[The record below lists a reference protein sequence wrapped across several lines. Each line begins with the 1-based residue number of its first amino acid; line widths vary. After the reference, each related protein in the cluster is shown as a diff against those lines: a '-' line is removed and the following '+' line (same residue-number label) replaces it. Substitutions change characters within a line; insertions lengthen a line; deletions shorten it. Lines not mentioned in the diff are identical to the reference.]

1 MAEPLL
7 LQALA
12 AHRAGRLADA
22 EPLYRAALVAQPDD
36 ADALHLLGVL
46 VDQRGAAD
54 EAVALI
60 GRAVAL
66 RPAAP
71 MFRLNLA
78 NAQAKAGRR
87 DLAVQSLRSALQLD
101 PTMAPARGNLAQLLC
116 VEAGALWQGARLV
129 EGLAMAREAVA
140 FNPALPEAQ
149 AELGRILVEL
159 GRAREAEQALR
170 AVIALRPQS
179 MAARSALLLSLFYR
193 DDLDP
198 AAIAATHRQ
207 QMQDWAVA
215 CGLARA
221 ALPPASADRHGP
233 LRVGFLSADFRQHSV
248 GWFLRGTLP
257 HLDRT
262 QIAAIG
268 ISSLRRAP
276 DAVTAALSQACTGWL
291 EIGDLDDDAAVAA
304 ICAQNLDVLVDLGGH
319 TAGSRVALLARGVA
333 PVQVSWLGYP
343 GPTGLA
349 QVRARLSD
357 TIADPA
363 DAADMAADPVLR
375 MQAPFLC
382 YAPPPPADI
391 PVRPRDG
398 GPLRFGSFNSL
409 SIISPTTVR
418 VWAGVL
424 AAVPGSR
431 LVLKAPALVDPAVAT
446 ELRAAFA
453 ATGIDPQRLDILPP
467 LPDLAGHLA
476 AYHGVDIALD
486 TIPIS
491 GTTTT
496 CEALWMGVPVVA
508 LRGQGHH
515 ARVSASILTAAGLPE
530 LVADTT
536 ERFVEIA
543 AGLAADLG
551 RLGALR
557 VGLRAQLR
565 RSALMDTGAFA
576 ARLTAALFA
585 VAGRPVGLDRQN
597 LLARAWGHRA
607 AGATDTAK
615 ATVERVLAAYPEDA
629 DALLLLG
636 VLFLDAG
643 TLDHAEAALGVALK
657 VRPNFVAAI
666 GNLALCAGRRKNWPR
681 ARALLEQALARQPH
695 DAQLLLSWSEALV
708 GCGDAASAERALR
721 ALAARLPS
729 DPRPWTNLAALA
741 LAGGQP
747 EQALKDAVQAV
758 KCAPADAPARAAQA
772 RALVRLGRASEAV
785 AFARAGASS
794 PELSAVLVEAFLR
807 VGQPHAALHLLDAE
821 GARIDAQQRDRQR
834 ASALVAMG
842 RAGDAEEAF
851 AAHLAR
857 HPDDFAARSNA
868 LYSLHYRDDL
878 SGEELA
884 RRLRAGGQHW
894 QPQPLARPP
903 ARPAIVR
910 ELGTRLRVGYLS
922 PDFRR
927 HAVASFFEPLLGAQD
942 RQRIHITG
950 FAEVGAGDAVTARL
964 RALCDGW
971 VPTISRTAEQVAAA
985 VRDAGID
992 VLVELA
998 GHTSGNRL
1006 DVMALR
1012 PAPVGVTWLGHP
1024 GTTGL
1029 SCFDWRV
1036 SDAIC
1041 DPPAEDLL
1049 SSEPVWRMAP
1059 GFHCFAPPREAPT
1072 VLAPPCLEAGFVT
1085 FGCFNAR
1092 PKLSLAA
1099 IAAMA
1104 GVLIATPHSRL
1115 LIKTRECGEADER
1128 RRLLGLFAARGVA
1141 AERLQLLP
1149 QDIDIATHLGRYS
1162 QVDIALDS
1170 LPYAGTTTTLEALWM
1185 GVPVVSLAGDHHAS
1199 RVGASLL
1206 TQLGRPEW
1214 IAANAQTYSAVAA
1227 ALAVN
1232 FAQLA
1237 HLRAGQRA
1245 QMAESSLCRS
1255 AEFAAQ
1261 FESMLWS
1268 MADTAH
1274 DSARKR

>member
-87 DLAVQSLRSALQLD
+87 DLAAQSLRSALQLD

-116 VEAGALWQGARLV
+116 VEAGASWQGARLV

-149 AELGRILVEL
+149 AELGRMLVEL

-198 AAIAATHRQ
+198 AAIVATHRQ

-215 CGLARA
+215 CGLAGA
-221 ALPPASADRHGP
+221 TLPPASADKHGP

-304 ICAQNLDVLVDLGGH
+304 IRAQNLDMLVDLGGH
-319 TAGSRVALLARGVA
+319 TAGSRVALLARGLA

-349 QVRARLSD
+349 QMRARLSD
-357 TIADPA
+357 PIADPA
-363 DAADMAADPVLR
+363 DAADTAADPVVH

-382 YAPPPPADI
+382 YAPPPADI

-398 GPLRFGSFNSL
+398 GPIRFGSFNSL
-409 SIISPTTVR
+409 SKISPTTVR

-431 LVLKAPALVDPAVAT
+431 LVLKAPALVDPAVGANM
-446 ELRAAFA
+446 RAAFA
-453 ATGIDPQRLDILPP
+453 AAGIDPLRLDILPP

-476 AYHGVDIALD
+476 AYHGVDVALD
-486 TIPIS
+486 TIPYS

-515 ARVSASILTAAGLPE
+515 ARVSASLLTAAGLPE

-551 RLGALR
+551 RLGTLR
-557 VGLRAQLR
+557 AGLRAQLR
-565 RSALMDTGAFA
+565 RSTLMDTGAFA
-576 ARLTAALFA
+576 VRLTGALFA
-585 VAGRPVGLDRQN
+585 ATGRPVGLDRQK
-597 LLARAWGHRA
+597 LLARAWSHRA
-607 AGATDTAK
+607 AGATETAK
-615 ATVERVLAAYPEDA
+615 ATVEQLLAAYPDNA

-643 TLDHAEAALGVALK
+643 ALDHAEAALAGALRA
-657 VRPNFVAAI
+657 RPNFVAAM
-666 GNLALCAGRRKNWPR
+666 GNLALCAGRRKNWSR

-708 GCGDAASAERALR
+708 GCGDAVSAERALR
-721 ALAARLPS
+721 ALAARLPR

-741 LAGGQP
+741 LAGGRP
-747 EQALKDAVQAV
+747 EQALQDAVQAV
-758 KCAPADAPARAAQA
+758 KCAPADASARAAQA

-794 PELSAVLVEAFLR
+794 QELSAVLVEAYLR

-842 RAGDAEEAF
+842 RAGDAEAAF
-851 AAHLAR
+851 SAHLAR
-857 HPDDFAARSNA
+857 YPDDFSARSNA

-894 QPQPLARPP
+894 QPQLP

-910 ELGTRLRVGYLS
+910 EVGSRLRVGYLS

-927 HAVASFFEPLLGAQD
+927 HAVASFFEPVLSAQD

-992 VLVELA
+992 VLVDLA

-1041 DPPAEDLL
+1041 DPPTEDLL

-1104 GVLIATPHSRL
+1104 GVLMATPHSRL
-1115 LIKTRECGEADER
+1115 LIKTRECGEADAR
-1128 RRLLGLFAARGVA
+1128 RRLLGLFAAHGVA
-1141 AERLQLLP
+1141 AARLQLLP
-1149 QDIDIATHLGRYS
+1149 QDIDIATHLGRYG

-1170 LPYAGTTTTLEALWM
+1170 LPYAGTTTTVEALWM

-1214 IAANAQTYSAVAA
+1214 IAVDVQTYSAVAA

-1261 FESMLWS
+1261 FDSMLWS
-1268 MADTAH
+1268 MAEAAH